1 MGSVRPPIPLETA
14 PSVPKYPRAY
24 KCRKLNDSMA
34 LNVIRRDQA
43 ALSGMVVHQHYGGG
57 GELECPF
64 DHLARIDR
72 RVVDGSGLLH
82 LVGDQR
88 VTLVEEQHAELHQT
102 IE

>member
-1 MGSVRPPIPLETA
+1 
-14 PSVPKYPRAY
+14 
-24 KCRKLNDSMA
+24 MA
-34 LNVIRRDQA
+34 LNVIRRDGFTP
-43 ALSGMVVHQHYGGG
+43 SGMVVHQHDGGG

-72 RVVDGSGLLH
+72 RVVDGSGLLQ